1 MLCQSKSN
9 PFVIDSKD
17 TDKERILVSI
27 IFFIS
32 SPDPQQTLKLVLG
45 NTSIGNDTVSD
56 VSFNEN
62 VVVLIEISK
71 APF

>member
-9 PFVIDSKD
+9 PFIIDSKD

>member
-9 PFVIDSKD
+9 PFIIDSKD
-17 TDKERILVSI
+17 TDKERILVCI